1 MPFSSTYCPFFAWY
15 FFAFH
20 SFFLYSLF
28 HRLCSS
34 AHSCDCDKCGDNRF
48 CSWLGAT
55 ASFFCSGCY
64 TINLALCMR
73 AEWLFR
79 IFEQR
84 ICLSGGLFF
93 ASPSFSLFFVCSR
106 SLAGLAILKPVRFP
120 RNVCYQPYVNSRN
133 RVFSFSRLHRC
144 GGLLARVCPS
154 VFQPAYSHRFSV
166 DSIQNQTY
174 T

>member
-1 MPFSSTYCPFFAWY
+1 MTPKKKKMPFSSTYCPFFAWY

-93 ASPSFSLFFVCSR
+93 ASPSFSFFFCLLSLFSWFGD
-106 SLAGLAILKPVRFP
+106 LEAGSISKK
-120 RNVCYQPYVNSRN
+120 C
-133 RVFSFSRLHRC
+133 
-144 GGLLARVCPS
+144 LLPTLCK
-154 VFQPAYSHRFSV
+154 
-166 DSIQNQTY
+166 
-174 T
+174 

>member
-1 MPFSSTYCPFFAWY
+1 MPFSSTYFPFLRGIFLPSIVSFYIPCFIVSAPLLIHATVINAETTVSVVGLALRHHFFVRAAIRSISLCVWERNGY
-15 FFAFH
+15 FEFLSNVYVFRGG
-20 SFFLYSLF
+20 FFLLLLRSVF
-28 HRLCSS
+28 
-34 AHSCDCDKCGDNRF
+34 
-48 CSWLGAT
+48 
-55 ASFFCSGCY
+55 
-64 TINLALCMR
+64 
-73 AEWLFR
+73 
-79 IFEQR
+79 
-84 ICLSGGLFF
+84 
-93 ASPSFSLFFVCSR
+93 FFVCSR